1 MLNLLGHKTTP
12 RYIFIFNI
20 NGTFTKWFFT
30 IACYYYIE
38 FKLIFVLEDVVHFK
52 IILINEL

>member
-12 RYIFIFNI
+12 RYIFNI